1 MQTRLEPIL
10 KLTFFPIFA
19 AFLIAGC
26 TGTGSSNKAQ
36 FYSLADSPKTAV
48 LVVRNTGFA
57 GSAALVEVK
66 VDGIIVG
73 TLGENEAISQ
83 EIQEGNHTISVR
95 FKGLGGVGLND
106 VAKVFKV
113 ETGDKA
119 YYSIELETGFFT
131 NKLKLIGLTKD
142 SFFE

>member
-1 MQTRLEPIL
+1 MQTRLVPIL
-10 KLTFFPIFA
+10 KLIFFPIITA
-19 AFLIAGC
+19 VLVAGC

-36 FYSLADSPKTAV
+36 FYPLADSPKTAV
-48 LVVRNTGFA
+48 LVVRNTGYA

-66 VDGIIVG
+66 VDGVIVG
-73 TLGENEAISQ
+73 TLGEDEAISQ
-83 EIQEGNHTISVR
+83 EIQAGSHTISVR
-95 FKGLGGVGLND
+95 FKGLGGVGLNN
-106 VAKVFKV
+106 VAKAFEV